1 MTDHNSNNNNIV
13 KFPVTR
19 PQQKQ
24 DRISIN
30 DTVEQ
35 NCPKC
40 LGQYFDIVT
49 KLRIFSKLSPKN
61 SSGKDVLIKVEVYLC
76 RNCKHEYG
84 QPTDVG
90 ENHIIVQTSL
100 FWHVICLLFPWHS
113 ISL

>member
-1 MTDHNSNNNNIV
+1 MTNRNNNIN

-24 DRISIN
+24 ISIK

-35 NCPKC
+35 MCPKC

-49 KLRIFSKLSPKN
+49 KLQIFPKLNPKN

-76 RNCKHEYG
+76 RDCKHEYG
-84 QPTDVG
+84 Q
-90 ENHIIVQTSL
+90 S
-100 FWHVICLLFPWHS
+100 VIDKKLN
-113 ISL
+113 